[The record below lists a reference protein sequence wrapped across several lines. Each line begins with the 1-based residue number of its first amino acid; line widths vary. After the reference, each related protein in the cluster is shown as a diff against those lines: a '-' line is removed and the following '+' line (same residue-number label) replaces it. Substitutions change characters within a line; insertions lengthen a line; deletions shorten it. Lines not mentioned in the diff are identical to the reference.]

1 MFLTSLLFMALL
13 QEPAPQQ
20 PAPEQPA
27 PEQPETQQPGA
38 DLPEQHPPADQEPK
52 TISQEEIEAKV
63 AQVSNT
69 FAEADRSLTQSVD
82 SPKEKLAEA
91 VAMAARLVVE
101 MEELLAALP
110 SPPPPPPSDNSDGN
124 EKAKDQPK
132 PRPKPEDGEQQM
144 TPLRDMPLSEFLRDP
159 RDDSWGKLPPR
170 LQQTIDSASA
180 EEVPLR
186 YRRWLVEY
194 HRQGVKSGK

>member
-110 SPPPPPPSDNSDGN
+110 SPPPP
-124 EKAKDQPK
+124 Q
-132 PRPKPEDGEQQM
+132 
-144 TPLRDMPLSEFLRDP
+144 
-159 RDDSWGKLPPR
+159 
-170 LQQTIDSASA
+170 
-180 EEVPLR
+180 
-186 YRRWLVEY
+186 
-194 HRQGVKSGK
+194 

>member
-124 EKAKDQPK
+124 EKAEDQPK

>member
-1 MFLTSLLFMALL
+1 MLLTSLLMMALL
-13 QEPAPQQ
+13 QDPAP
-20 PAPEQPA
+20 
-27 PEQPETQQPGA
+27 
-38 DLPEQHPPADQEPK
+38 QEPK
-52 TISQEEIEAKV
+52 TISQEEVEAKM

-82 SPKEKLAEA
+82 TPKEKLAEA
-91 VAMAARLVVE
+91 AEMAARLVRE

-110 SPPPPPPSDNSDGN
+110 SPPPPPPSDSSGENQD
-124 EKAKDQPK
+124 AQDQPK
-132 PRPKPEDGEQQM
+132 PRPKPDGGKKE

-180 EEVPLR
+180 EDVPLR

-194 HRQGVKSGK
+194 HRQGVKSEK

>member
-20 PAPEQPA
+20 PAPEPPA
-27 PEQPETQQPGA
+27 PEQLETQQPGA
-38 DLPEQHPPADQEPK
+38 ELPEQHPPADQEPK